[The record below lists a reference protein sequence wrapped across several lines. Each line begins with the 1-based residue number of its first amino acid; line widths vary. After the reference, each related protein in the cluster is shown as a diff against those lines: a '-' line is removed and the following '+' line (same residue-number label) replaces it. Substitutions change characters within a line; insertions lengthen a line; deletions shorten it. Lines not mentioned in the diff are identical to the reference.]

1 MVSESQK
8 RRRRKKRMR
17 SADPNQV
24 TRENQ
29 RRRYCGLGLHNP
41 VDPGTYDPPAL
52 RDVTINSIRDGTD
65 EWDFSRFEQ
74 DPYEALLLHQL
85 NRGITQFNF
94 SDEDE
99 LIEDI
104 RSEAL
109 TEDEVEEIRTSFQG
123 YRHIFQMPTCAV
135 CGIRDPYRWN
145 YSNIPLDSFLFR

>member
-74 DPYEALLLHQL
+74 DPYEALLLHHL

-104 RSEAL
+104 QS
-109 TEDEVEEIRTSFQG
+109 TFN
-123 YRHIFQMPTCAV
+123 
-135 CGIRDPYRWN
+135 W
-145 YSNIPLDSFLFR
+145 

>member
-65 EWDFSRFEQ
+65 EWDFKRPGS
-74 DPYEALLLHQL
+74 
-85 NRGITQFNF
+85 
-94 SDEDE
+94 
-99 LIEDI
+99 
-104 RSEAL
+104 
-109 TEDEVEEIRTSFQG
+109 
-123 YRHIFQMPTCAV
+123 
-135 CGIRDPYRWN
+135 RDPV
-145 YSNIPLDSFLFR
+145 YSSWSASMVLWMVNSRQFLATMLDQMFLHNKKRASTQLTGHVDHRRLKL

>member
-1 MVSESQK
+1 
-8 RRRRKKRMR
+8 MR
-17 SADPNQV
+17 SRSTQ
-24 TRENQ
+24 TRRSWQ
-29 RRRYCGLGLHNP
+29 T

-74 DPYEALLLHQL
+74 DPYEALLLHHL

-109 TEDEVEEIRTSFQG
+109 TEDEVEEIRTSFRATDTSSGGQHVP
-123 YRHIFQMPTCAV
+123 YAV
-135 CGIRDPYRWN
+135 FVILTVGITASSYGAGHKCVVH
-145 YSNIPLDSFLFR
+145 